1 MLETGSFS
9 LKEGRLHL
17 FQALGYGLEGSPY
30 NPSPPIV
37 AVSVSGVPVAVLDEK
52 YIEASRTLMGEIEL
66 YLNLVRVCG
75 GGEGAKT

>member
-1 MLETGSFS
+1 M
-9 LKEGRLHL
+9 
-17 FQALGYGLEGSPY
+17 
-30 NPSPPIV
+30 
-37 AVSVSGVPVAVLDEK
+37 SVSGVPVAVLDEK